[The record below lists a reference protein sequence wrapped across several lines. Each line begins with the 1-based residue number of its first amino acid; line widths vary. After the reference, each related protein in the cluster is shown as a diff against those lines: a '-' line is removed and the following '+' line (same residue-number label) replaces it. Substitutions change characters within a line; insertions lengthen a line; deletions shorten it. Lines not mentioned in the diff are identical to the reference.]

1 MRAVTLRTLLPTLVI
16 MVWVA
21 AGAVGGPYFGRVSEV
36 AENSQEA
43 FLPLTAE
50 ATVVG
55 KKYREFVGDDQI
67 PASGRS
73 FVMSLMQF

>member
-50 ATVVG
+50 GVVW
-55 KKYREFVGDDQI
+55 
-67 PASGRS
+67 
-73 FVMSLMQF
+73 